1 MRNLRTL
8 ASLFAA
14 SAILA
19 LTGIATHTATA
30 TPANIAPKFEDAP
43 CPMKIPDGQRAE
55 NVRCGFLSVPET
67 RGGDDGRMI
76 KIAVAIL
83 KSTSARPKRD
93 PVVYV
98 TGGPGFPAL
107 DGELQGLGQADVA
120 AFIQSERDFI
130 FFDQRGT
137 GHYQDGLFCPET
149 DHLLL
154 AALSVNRAPAEAR
167 AASRTA
173 LLACRD
179 RLVARGVNLNSYSS
193 IATAHDIADMM
204 RLLGYGDYNLYGT
217 SYGPRA
223 ILAAVRE
230 TPEHIRS
237 VILDSPLAPQANSGP
252 DRAPDLQRSLRELF
266 DSCTADTKCHAAYP
280 RLEEQA
286 WDLIDRANAHPIEVQ
301 INDTGGKPI
310 TIRISGRTLLSG
322 AFGAFYN
329 ASLIRVLPFAI
340 DQIDNGNYGI
350 LAILA
355 QQLAFQ
361 FAGSAEAMGTSVDCN
376 EDTPFYTADQIVAAN
391 KGVRQE
397 IIDAQI
403 GTSTLDALND
413 AQLLCREWG
422 TPAPRPRENEAVV
435 SAIPALV
442 LDGQFDPITPPSY
455 GKLAAEHLSRSF
467 VYLFRSSG
475 HGVTYEQYDCAT
487 NIIKQFLAAPP
498 NRPNSACLA
507 TIQPLDF
514 VIGDNPTTRPS
525 EAGSSPAAA
534 QPSVPQQIIKGPDTG
549 TGASAAPQHKI
560 NIAALL
566 ALTAAAA
573 LLAACGV
580 TTARRSAHHDR

>member
-1 MRNLRTL
+1 MRNIRTL
-8 ASLFAA
+8 ASVLAA

-19 LTGIATHTATA
+19 LTISGAATA

-43 CPMKIPDGQRAE
+43 CPMKIPDGQHAE

-67 RGGDDGRMI
+67 RGSADGRII

-93 PVVYV
+93 PVVYL

-107 DGELQGLGQADVA
+107 DGELQGLGQADTA

-149 DHLLL
+149 DHLVLDSL
-154 AALSVNRAPAEAR
+154 VLDRSPAEAR
-167 AASRTA
+167 AARRTA
-173 LLACRD
+173 LVACHD
-179 RLVARGVNLNSYSS
+179 RFVAQGVNVNAYSS
-193 IATAHDIADMM
+193 VATAHDIADMM
-204 RLLGYGDYNLYGT
+204 RVLGYDDYNLYGT

-223 ILAAVRE
+223 ILAAMRE
-230 TPEHIRS
+230 TPNKIRS

-266 DSCTADTKCHAAYP
+266 DSCAADTKCHAAYP
-280 RLEEQA
+280 RLEEEA
-286 WDLIDRANAHPIEVQ
+286 WDLIHRANAHPIEVQ
-301 INDTGGKPI
+301 INDADGKPI
-310 TIRISGRTLLSG
+310 TIRISGRTLLAG
-322 AFGAFYN
+322 TFGAFYN
-329 ASLIRVLPFAI
+329 ISLIRVLPFAI
-340 DQIDNGNYGI
+340 DQIANGNYGI

-361 FAGSAEAMGTSVDCN
+361 FTGSAEAMGTSVDCN
-376 EDTPFYTADQIVAAN
+376 EEIPFYTSEQIQAAS
-391 KGVRQE
+391 KGVRPE
-397 IIDAQI
+397 IIDAEVGISSQ
-403 GTSTLDALND
+403 GALDDELALCK
-413 AQLLCREWG
+413 AWG
-422 TPAPRPRENEAVV
+422 TPAPRSRENEAVV

-487 NIIKQFLAAPP
+487 NIIQQFLAAPP
-498 NRPNSACLA
+498 NRPNSACLT

-514 VIGDNPTTRPS
+514 VIGDDQTTRPS